1 MYRHRKYGI
10 NAIQYF
16 LSCFILVFV
25 SCVENDIIFP
35 HLPIIE
41 IGKSFDGKKAP
52 VKLSQYA
59 SDIDYIALE
68 TVPESLLPDLFFTA
82 LHRIEDRFL
91 IYGKGNY
98 LTPLLFDANG
108 GFIRKVGTFGRAL
121 NEIVNINAV
130 FPNYGTNEIVIADI
144 DKFLLY
150 DSQGNYK
157 RSIDVFHNTLG
168 VRAYCLGANAYVY
181 KKRPL
186 VDMRSIPEEHFMFID
201 SLGNTTAKYAIKRKK
216 FKVRNQTYNSTMCGE
231 DLYSTS
237 NGIVKVSSS
246 NDTICSLESSVGRWS
261 FKPVYKLDFGEYAPG
276 DYIGAK
282 LFLAQSGGFTETEQ
296 FISMI
301 VLFPFTGF
309 PDSQFPQIG
318 ADYRFSR
325 FIFDKKS
332 GKTYCLP
339 FYEDC
344 GYSGF
349 ENDIDGG
356 IPFFPL
362 HHKDGKVY
370 QLVDAAVFIEM
381 AEKCSSEKMKQV
393 ASTLTEESNPV
404 LIEVTLK

>member
-1 MYRHRKYGI
+1 MVNI
-10 NAIQYF
+10 IITF
-16 LSCFILVFV
+16 LLCFV
-25 SCVENDIIFP
+25 SCVKGDAILS
-35 HLPIIE
+35 HLPVIE

-68 TVPESLLPDLFFTA
+68 TLPESVLPDIFFTSV
-82 LHRIEDRFL
+82 HCVDDCFL
-91 IYGKGNY
+91 VYGRGNN
-98 LTPLLFDANG
+98 LTPLLFDADG
-108 GFIRKVGTFGRAL
+108 SFIRKVGTYGRAL
-121 NEIVNINAV
+121 NEIVRIDAV

-168 VRAYCLGANAYVY
+168 VKAYCLGANAYVY

-186 VDMRSIPEEHFMFID
+186 VDMRSIPQEHFVFID
-201 SLGNTTAKYAIKRKK
+201 SLGNSTAKYEIKRKK
-216 FKVRNQTYNSTMCGE
+216 FKVRNQSYNSIMRGE

-237 NGIVKVSSS
+237 NGVVKVSYN
-246 NDTICSLESSVGRWS
+246 NDTVCRLEGIVGKWS
-261 FKPVYKLDFGEYAPG
+261 FKPLYELDFGEYDNG
-276 DYIGAK
+276 GYVGAQ
-282 LFLAQSGGFTETEQ
+282 LFLAQSGGFTEAGR

-309 PDSQFPQIG
+309 PDSEFPQIG
-318 ADYRFSR
+318 NNYRYSR

-332 GKTYCLP
+332 EKTYCLP

-344 GYSGF
+344 GYAGF

-362 HHKDGKVY
+362 HHKDGKAY
-370 QLVDAAVFIEM
+370 QLVDASVFIEM
-381 AEKCSSEKMKQV
+381 AQKCSSEKMKQV
-393 ASTLTEESNPV
+393 AATLTEESNPV